1 MGRMR
6 PVLLATLALCVAA
19 AAAPEEDR
27 LTFGKKPYVVRPLEF
42 TVRLPDGWQAQQ
54 DRTGMVAQVARDP
67 KGMGFL
73 ISREPMLHEPKEFE
87 EQWQLTLKGA
97 GIDTNVKKSRAGK
110 HSGWRAKWETDAADG
125 RVIEVHR
132 IHVEDNEMLYN
143 FSFTAPKGE
152 EHEDDFERLVD
163 GVLRSFEFT
172 GEKPE
177 LEFNRTAEPIGTRS
191 SLTLPKGYAKPEP
204 KGGIRGF
211 PSRGHVWVKMLEGYV
226 PPHEAG
232 RIELGNVM
240 QDLQEDDAAEAV
252 LAADEAKYGKPQ
264 RRPRGRKMRYN
275 DMKGYQLTAE
285 FVTEQGVPKLYF
297 VFVIRPRR
305 SYPVYLKMLVD
316 EREERL
322 YKDLFKE
329 FCKRAKLG
337 E

>member
-1 MGRMR
+1 MR
-6 PVLLATLALCVAA
+6 LVPLIVLALCVAVA
-19 AAAPEEDR
+19 ASPDDEEK
-27 LTFGKKPYVVRPLEF
+27 LTFGKKPYNVRPLEF

-73 ISREPMLHEPKEFE
+73 ISREPMLHDPKEFGD
-87 EQWQLTLKGA
+87 QWQATLQAA
-97 GIDTNVKKSRAGK
+97 GTDTKVKKSRAGRY
-110 HSGWRAKWETDAADG
+110 SGWRARWETDAADG

-132 IHVEDNEMLYN
+132 IHVDDIEMLYN

-163 GVLRSFEFT
+163 GLLRSFEFT

-177 LEFNRTAEPIGTRS
+177 LEFNRTAEPIGNRS
-191 SLTLPKGYAKPEP
+191 SITLPKGYAKPDP
-204 KGGIRGF
+204 KGGFPVRGYL
-211 PSRGHVWVKMLEGYV
+211 WLKMLEGYT

-232 RIELGNVM
+232 RIELGQLR
-240 QDLQEDDAAEAV
+240 QDLQEDDAAEV
-252 LAADEAKYGKPQ
+252 IVTADESKLGKPK

-275 DMKGYQLTAE
+275 NTKGYQLTAE
-285 FVTEQGVPKLYF
+285 FVTQEGVPKLYF
-297 VFVIRPRR
+297 LFVFRPQR
-305 SYPVYLKMLVD
+305 SPPVYLKMLVD

-329 FCKRAKLG
+329 FCKRMNLG